1 LGIIPF
7 LFTFKIKC
15 IHIIYSMTSAVA
27 GEINVITKFI
37 EGQDYYYALNDNTL
51 DNSLRKK
58 ALKQLDDYKEKL
70 TDMFLDPRVP
80 IDDRNKINS
89 FIPKIDAAM
98 KALDKKVGGRKAYRK
113 RKNTRRTKSRR
124 VYTSKRR

>member
-15 IHIIYSMTSAVA
+15 IHIIYIMTSAVT
-27 GEINVITKFI
+27 GEIVTIKNFI
-37 EGQDYYYALNDNTL
+37 DGPEYNYALNNEVR

-58 ALKQLDDYKEKL
+58 AYKMLDNYKDKL

-80 IDDRNKINS
+80 VADRNQIREFLPTLDK
-89 FIPKIDAAM
+89 KM
-98 KALDKKVGGRKAYRK
+98 EELDKKVGGRKAYRK

>member
-1 LGIIPF
+1 
-7 LFTFKIKC
+7 
-15 IHIIYSMTSAVA
+15 MTSAVT
-27 GEINVITKFI
+27 GEIVTIKNFI
-37 EGQDYYYALNDNTL
+37 DGPEYNYALNNEVR

-58 ALKQLDDYKEKL
+58 AYKMLDNYKDKL

-80 IDDRNKINS
+80 VADRNQIREFLPTLDK
-89 FIPKIDAAM
+89 KM
-98 KALDKKVGGRKAYRK
+98 EELDKKVGGRKAYRK